1 MPDKDW
7 IRMEDKKR
15 IRVLVVDDHA
25 VVRNG
30 IKFSLT
36 PYPDLEFSGEAEN
49 GEKALKIC
57 QEIQPDVVLMDAKMP
72 GMDGIAATRSIRSQF
87 PHVQVIILT
96 SFQEGYLVRDALQA
110 GAIGYMLKDASIED
124 LVGAIRSAYV
134 GRASLSSEAGH
145 ALVQAVVQ
153 DSEHGFDLTERELEV
168 LSLIIDGLSND
179 QIAVKLAISFSTA
192 RFHVSTILAKM
203 GAANRAEAAALAVKH
218 RLV

>member
-7 IRMEDKKR
+7 IQMEDKKR

-36 PYPDLEFSGEAEN
+36 PYPDLEFAGEAEN
-49 GEKALKIC
+49 GEKALQIC
-57 QEIQPDVVLMDAKMP
+57 QEVQPDVVLMDAKMP
-72 GMDGIAATRSIRSQF
+72 GMDGIAATRFIRSQY

-96 SFQEGYLVRDALQA
+96 SFQEGYLVRDAFQA

-134 GRASLSSEAGH
+134 GRASLSSEAGQ

-153 DSEHGFDLTERELEV
+153 DSEPGFDLTERELEV
-168 LSLIIDGLSND
+168 LSLIVQGLSND
-179 QIAVKLAISFSTA
+179 QIAAKLAISFSTA

-218 RLV
+218 HLV

>member
-1 MPDKDW
+1 
-7 IRMEDKKR
+7 MEERKR
-15 IRVLVVDDHA
+15 IRVLVVDDHV

-30 IKFSLT
+30 IKFSLNA
-36 PYPDLEFSGEAEN
+36 YPDMEFAGEAEN

-57 QEIQPDVVLMDAKMP
+57 QDIQPDVVLMDAKMP
-72 GMDGIAATRSIRSQF
+72 GIDGIAATRSIRSQY
-87 PHVQVIILT
+87 PHIQVIILT

-134 GRASLSSEAGH
+134 GRASLSTEASQ

-153 DSEHGFDLTERELEV
+153 APEPGFGLTPRELEV
-168 LSLIIDGLSND
+168 LALIVEGLSND
-179 QIAVKLAISFSTA
+179 QVAAKLSISFSTA

-218 RLV
+218 YLI

>member
-1 MPDKDW
+1 MLDKDW

-36 PYPDLEFSGEAEN
+36 PYPDLEFVGEAEN

-72 GMDGIAATRSIRSQF
+72 GMDGIAATRSIRSQY

-124 LVGAIRSAYV
+124 LVGAIRSANV
-134 GRASLSSEAGH
+134 GRASLSSEAGQ

-153 DSEHGFDLTERELEV
+153 DSEPGFDLTERELEV
-168 LSLIIDGLSND
+168 LALIVDGLSND
-179 QIAVKLAISFSTA
+179 QIAAQLAVSFSTA

-218 RLV
+218 HLV